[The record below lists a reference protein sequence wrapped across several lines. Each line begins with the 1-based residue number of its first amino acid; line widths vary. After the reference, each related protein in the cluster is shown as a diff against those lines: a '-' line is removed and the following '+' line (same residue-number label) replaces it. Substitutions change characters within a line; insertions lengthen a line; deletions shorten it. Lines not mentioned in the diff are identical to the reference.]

1 STTVI
6 IPGRGRGRSFTVRE
20 RTVGGK
26 IGWKQKGSGVFNLIC
41 EESKAIRILEDR
53 RAQRESIHRF
63 RFANQNT
70 PIDLRRLAK
79 ELLPN
84 AAPLTPEER
93 VSINEFFWSHF
104 K

>member
-1 STTVI
+1 
-6 IPGRGRGRSFTVRE
+6 
-20 RTVGGK
+20 VGGK
-26 IGWKQKGSGVFNLIC
+26 IEGKQKGSGVFNLIC